1 MIKQW
6 WETREPREKIL
17 VGTALFLSAIIAVW
31 FGIVAPLMSAKSD
44 ARLELSRTVQDKVF
58 IERALANINRQNNDV
73 SGPAADGDVFRAAVT
88 RAAQQRGLAI
98 ARLQNGSSGTLQ
110 LSFTDAVPIELYSWL
125 EDISR
130 EAGGTVVS
138 ASLSA
143 RDEQVQAVI
152 ELQSTRP

>member
-17 VGTALFLSAIIAVW
+17 VGTAAFLSAIFAVW
-31 FGIVAPLMSAKSD
+31 FGAIAPLMSAKSE
-44 ARLELSRTVQDKVF
+44 ARLELLQTVQDKAF
-58 IERALANINRQNNDV
+58 IERALANINRQTNDT
-73 SGPAADGDVFRAAVT
+73 SGPALDGDAFRARVT

-98 ARLQNGSSGTLQ
+98 SRLQNGSSGTLQ
-110 LSFTDAVPIELYSWL
+110 LSFTDAVPVELYSWL

-138 ASLSA
+138 ATLA
-143 RDEQVQAVI
+143 TRDEQVQAVI